1 MVLKNAIYNN
11 RINILLDLNKDLN
24 LLLDNSNIVTINNH
38 LGYTK

>member
-24 LLLDNSNIVTINNH
+24 LLLDNSNIVTINNY
-38 LGYTK
+38 LGFTK